1 MNPRENPNSHLQI
14 TLPEIIRNI
23 STHFK
28 INPETVTKVIQSKG
42 SQIKKKL
49 FFHQNDGSFDYEN
62 GDLCFCCYENG
73 QMNNLESFVEAVISY
88 CSTEIEIE
96 KLKMQV
102 VQFTITLLKNRKSE
116 IEKLEKK
123 IKKDER

>member
-73 QMNNLESFVEAVISY
+73 QMDNLESFVGAVISY

-123 IKKDER
+123 FKKDER

>member
-23 STHFK
+23 SNHFK
-28 INPETVTKVIQSKG
+28 IDSETVTKVIQSKG

-49 FFHQNDGSFDYEN
+49 FYHQNDGSSDY
-62 GDLCFCCYENG
+62 DSADSCFCCYENG
-73 QMNNLESFVEAVISY
+73 QMNNLESFVEAVVSY

-96 KLKMQV
+96 KVKMQV
-102 VQFTITLLKNRKSE
+102 VQFTIILLKNRKSE

-123 IKKDER
+123 FKKDER